1 MRAPGYLGC
10 AALVVTLGGAEAGA
24 QERPLD
30 LAGLVARLD
39 LTEKGA
45 KRWLEQLGVRGD
57 STATE
62 RLLAVSASSGAS
74 LLTREGGDSSVR
86 IDPELD
92 TLLLRPETGIVL
104 VHNHPA
110 NVGLSSN
117 DLRQLT
123 KPGVL
128 AVVAIGHEGSVFVA
142 AAGPRFDREFF
153 HERQYEGARA
163 EVLKKL
169 RAEWPSSSLPV
180 AVSDAHFSHLVTQS
194 LSRAGIVRYWFR
206 LRGAGRES
214 YEKARVVFARVIF
227 GAAGRLK
234 NR

>member
-24 QERPLD
+24 QGRPLD

-128 AVVAIGHEGSVFVA
+128 AVVAIGVMIAVPTTLSMIIALGTVIGSAVVVA
-142 AAGPRFDREFF
+142 TML
-153 HERQYEGARA
+153 ARM
-163 EVLKKL
+163 VG
-169 RAEWPSSSLPV
+169 
-180 AVSDAHFSHLVTQS
+180 D
-194 LSRAGIVRYWFR
+194 
-206 LRGAGRES
+206 
-214 YEKARVVFARVIF
+214 
-227 GAAGRLK
+227 
-234 NR
+234 